1 MLGCRRGRGGRERP
15 TRWNLAAKMLTWR
28 WLAQRVQHLWELDR
42 LCVGSI
48 GFRCIISWELH
59 SLPVLLTDLRV
70 FVAAQA
76 AFASSSAFHSGS
88 ITTEGLKRTREL
100 LAART
105 SNRRRGAG
113 QHAEEEKGALG
124 LAAAQAC
131 PAGTSGGHALPHA
144 RMHAAPGGG
153 TACRLP
159 PPVPQ
164 PARLCAVPR
173 ASCHPTACPDMPAAC
188 LPRLSPRPAPAAC
201 CREPLAMRCST

>member
-76 AFASSSAFHSGS
+76 AFASSSAFHSGEHYHRGPEAHS
-88 ITTEGLKRTREL
+88 GAPRSAHQRP
-100 LAART
+100 AAR
-105 SNRRRGAG
+105 SR
-113 QHAEEEKGALG
+113 
-124 LAAAQAC
+124 
-131 PAGTSGGHALPHA
+131 
-144 RMHAAPGGG
+144 
-153 TACRLP
+153 
-159 PPVPQ
+159 
-164 PARLCAVPR
+164 
-173 ASCHPTACPDMPAAC
+173 AAC
-188 LPRLSPRPAPAAC
+188 
-201 CREPLAMRCST
+201 